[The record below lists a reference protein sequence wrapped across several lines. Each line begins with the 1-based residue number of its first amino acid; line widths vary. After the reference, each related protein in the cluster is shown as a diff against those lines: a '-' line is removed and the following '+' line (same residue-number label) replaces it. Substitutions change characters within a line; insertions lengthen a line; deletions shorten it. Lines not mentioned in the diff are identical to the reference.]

1 MKKKIKKATPY
12 TKKDFLAAGL
22 IAFFSLLILSAL
34 AYWKISPSTY
44 REFDTTCQHFS
55 YEDCMRWFYH
65 TKPYFEKVTIGSLIL
80 ALLTLITTLVFYFK
94 KTSRD

>member
-1 MKKKIKKATPY
+1 MKKIKKQSSAAY
-12 TKKDFLAAGL
+12 TKKDILAAGL

-55 YEDCMRWFYH
+55 YIDCMRWFNN
-65 TKPYFEKVTIGSLIL
+65 TKPYFTKVAVGSLVL
-80 ALLTLITTLVFYFK
+80 AVISLITTLVLYFRK
-94 KTSRD
+94 KK